1 MVEILPQNNSLNFP
15 TGSDLLYDDE
25 IVVIVDD
32 SPEIILLLE
41 SYLKRQNIPVAKA
54 TNAEELRRLMDG
66 EKVALILLDIGLPG
80 KSGME
85 ILAEL
90 VPKYP
95 DLGIIMVTGTTDI
108 QTALDCLRNGADD
121 YLTKP
126 VIPKEFNHTLQ
137 QTLKKRRLAIENR
150 LFQRQLE
157 ASNFRMQFLHNLNL
171 KMNTAYL
178 NVLELDSVL
187 QTILAGI
194 TSEEGLKFN
203 RSFLALY
210 DAQGETLCGK
220 LAIGPSSREEASEL
234 WQKIKA
240 RNLDLHAIINGIVD
254 NTIDT
259 DTRVNRI
266 ARALKV
272 PADWQDHILIAS
284 TLQRKSILVKDGFAE
299 DVEIPE
305 DFLRLLNEKDFV
317 VVPLFS
323 PSRSLGV
330 IIADNFVTRAE
341 ITPNDV
347 IALEIFANQASLAI
361 EHSHLYRDMNA
372 KIKELEQVTEELEKN
387 KDMLIEAERYST
399 VGFISAQLVHA
410 IRNPL
415 TSLGGTARLLL
426 RRTQD
431 ETTRKFLEIMAE
443 ETTKIEE
450 TLENLFKFAEDIALE
465 KQPQSITAAL
475 QESLTVFYTA
485 FRKHAIH
492 LKLEIPAEDIL
503 INIDAAKMRKVFM
516 YLIRNGIEAM
526 ESGGE
531 LRVQLF
537 REKGGTTLIFADS
550 GSTMSDEDMET
561 PIDPFYATRTYGT
574 GLGFTLVEQILAQH
588 GADFSLQS
596 ISPRGMLAKIHF
608 PAEEHIS

>member
-1 MVEILPQNNSLNFP
+1 MVEILPQNKSFNVP

-25 IVVIVDD
+25 IIVIVDD

-54 TNAEELRRLMDG
+54 VDDEELRYLFDN

-85 ILAEL
+85 ILSEL

-126 VIPKEFNHTLQ
+126 VIPKEFNHTLH

-150 LFQRQLE
+150 IFQRQLE
-157 ASNFRMQFLHNLNL
+157 ATNFRMQFLHNLNL

-210 DAQGETLCGK
+210 DEQGETLCGK
-220 LAIGPSSREEASEL
+220 LAIGPSSREEASDL
-234 WQKIKA
+234 WQTIKA
-240 RNLDLHAIINGIVD
+240 KNLDLHAIISGIVD

-259 DTRVNRI
+259 DTQVNRI
-266 ARALKV
+266 ARALKI
-272 PADWQDHILIAS
+272 PADRQDHILIAS
-284 TLQRKSILVKDGFAE
+284 TLQRKSILVKDGLAE
-299 DVEIPE
+299 GFDIP
-305 DFLRLLNEKDFV
+305 DDLLKLLKEEDFV

-330 IIADNFVTRAE
+330 IIADNFVTRSE
-341 ITPNDV
+341 ITANDV

-372 KIKELEQVTEELEKN
+372 KIHELEQVTEELEKN

-399 VGFISAQLVHA
+399 IGYISAQLVHA

-426 RRTQD
+426 RRTQED
-431 ETTRKFLEIMAE
+431 TTRKFLEIMAE

-450 TLENLFKFAEDIALE
+450 TLENLFKFAEDIGLE
-465 KQPQSITAAL
+465 KQPQSITTAL

-485 FRKHAIH
+485 FKKRDIQ
-492 LKLEIPAEDIL
+492 LELALPPEDIVV
-503 INIDAAKMRKVFM
+503 NIDAVKMRKVFM
-516 YLIRNGIEAM
+516 YLIRNGVEAM
-526 ESGGE
+526 ESGGKLKVE
-531 LRVQLF
+531 LF
-537 REKGGTTLIFADS
+537 REKGGTTIIFADS
-550 GSTMSDEDMET
+550 GSTISAEES
-561 PIDPFYATRTYGT
+561 PNPSNPLYATKTYGT
-574 GLGFTLVEQILAQH
+574 GLGFTLVEQILEQH
-588 GADFSLQS
+588 GASFSLQS
-596 ISPRGMLAKIHF
+596 TAPHGMVASIHF
-608 PAEEHIS
+608 PADQHIP